1 MTLRKIG
8 RIVFSAALEETLMQQ
23 GVIAAS
29 CQQQQIVIWFYKSSK
44 TNVHVFVEQIN
55 KHCRDTHVG
64 LKRGGWSWK
73 CCLQY
78 T

>member
-29 CQQQQIVIWFYKSSK
+29 CQQQQIVI
-44 TNVHVFVEQIN
+44 
-55 KHCRDTHVG
+55 
-64 LKRGGWSWK
+64 
-73 CCLQY
+73 
-78 T
+78 